1 MNRLTE
7 INSDRRD
14 TKRDQSVYRTG
25 VRRPRICALLLS
37 CVLALTIVGAVPA
50 LIGQGRAQSAEDQRA
65 ERYIT
70 IDFDNV
76 DINLFIKYISE
87 LTGKNF
93 IVDPAVKGNV
103 TIISPTRISESDAY
117 EVFKSVLEIHGFTT
131 ITSGLC
137 RSTRLRNLLVL
148 RSQSRSLRMAT

>member
-1 MNRLTE
+1 MTE
-7 INSDRRD
+7 RRGD
-14 TKRDQSVYRTG
+14 IRNLSHLFVVGLIFVICVVLLPVAGGLFVSEASAADQSK
-25 VRRPRICALLLS
+25 
-37 CVLALTIVGAVPA
+37 
-50 LIGQGRAQSAEDQRA
+50 E

-76 DINLFIKYISE
+76 EINLFIKYISE

-117 EVFKSVLEIHGFTT
+117 QVFESVLEIHGFTT
-131 ITSGLC
+131 VESGSVIKIVPSVTA
-137 RSTRLRNLLVL
+137 RSKGIETL
-148 RSQSRSLRMAT
+148 QSGDRATG